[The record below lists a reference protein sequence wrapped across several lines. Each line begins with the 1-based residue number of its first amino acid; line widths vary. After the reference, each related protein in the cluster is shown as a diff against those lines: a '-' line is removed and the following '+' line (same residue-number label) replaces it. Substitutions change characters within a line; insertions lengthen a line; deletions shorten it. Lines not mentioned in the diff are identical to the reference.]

1 MIVDEVKHQEEGTRR
16 AKVVSLSI
24 QGQWTRWDS
33 VEKRKLSW
41 KDLWSMESK
50 RLSFIIRATYD
61 VLPTPVNLQ
70 QWRGEDP
77 SCALCSKPASL
88 KHILTGCK
96 VSLTQGRYTWCH
108 NQVLK
113 SLAATKEHRR
123 TAANT
128 KTPSVS
134 NPLPAVTFVREGAR
148 KNQSRF
154 VTSEY
159 SQLRTACD
167 WKMLVDVGQ
176 RLAFPQE
183 IATTTL
189 RRAKTTLTWSSGPHL

>member
-1 MIVDEVKHQEEGTRR
+1 MQR
-16 AKVVSLSI
+16 LFI
-24 QGQWTRWDS
+24 QA
-33 VEKRKLSW
+33 
-41 KDLWSMESK
+41 ESK
-50 RLSFIIRATYD
+50 WLRFIIRATYD

-88 KHILTGCK
+88 KHILTGYK
-96 VSLTQGRYTWCH
+96 VSLTQGLRYTWRH

-113 SLAATKEHRR
+113 NLAATLEHRR
-123 TAANT
+123 TTANA
-128 KTPSVS
+128 KTPSAS
-134 NPLPAVTFVREGAR
+134 NPLSAVTFVREGAG
-148 KNQSRF
+148 KKSGF

-159 SQLRTACD
+159 SQLCTACD

-176 RLAFPQE
+176 HLAFPQE

-189 RRAKTTLTWSSGPHL
+189 RPDMVFWSPSLGKVYIVELTVPWEDSVEEASTIC

>member
-1 MIVDEVKHQEEGTRR
+1 MLHLMEAELYISVNYVSQEP
-16 AKVVSLSI
+16 K
-24 QGQWTRWDS
+24 
-33 VEKRKLSW
+33 
-41 KDLWSMESK
+41 
-50 RLSFIIRATYD
+50 
-61 VLPTPVNLQ
+61 NLQ

-96 VSLTQGRYTWCH
+96 VSLTQGRYTWHH

-113 SLAATKEHRR
+113 SLAATLEHRQ
-123 TAANT
+123 TAANA
-128 KTPSVS
+128 KTPSAS
-134 NPLPAVTFVREGAR
+134 NPLSAVTFVCEGAR
-148 KNQSRF
+148 KNQSGF

-183 IATTTL
+183 IATTTVRPDVVFWPLSL
-189 RRAKTTLTWSSGPHL
+189 RKVFIVELTVPWEDSVEEAYERKHLRYADLAAEAQQRV